1 MWKGCSCEEMQKIN
15 LQNNQS
21 LKRTFWIVLIINII
35 LFAIE
40 LGYGIISHSNA
51 LMADSLDNLSDA
63 FVYGISLFVVSKG
76 IIAKAN
82 ASLVKG
88 AVMALLGFF
97 VVGEAIYKI
106 SYPVIPVAE
115 VMTIVGIVAI
125 VANATCLWLL
135 TRHKHTDLN
144 ARSAWACSLNDV
156 IGNVSVIIA
165 SFLVTYFH
173 SMWPDILISLMLA
186 MIILYS
192 SVGVIQE
199 ALVLRKSKCGKV

>member
-1 MWKGCSCEEMQKIN
+1 MQKIN
-15 LQNNQS
+15 LQANQL
-21 LKRTFWIVLIINII
+21 LKRTFWIVLIINLV

-51 LMADSLDNLSDA
+51 LAADSLDNLSDA
-63 FVYGISLFVVSKG
+63 FVYGISLFVVSRG
-76 IIAKAN
+76 IRAKAN

-88 AVMALLGFF
+88 GVMVLLGFF

-106 SYPVIPVAE
+106 LHPVIPVAE
-115 VMTIVGIVAI
+115 VMTVVSIVAI
-125 VANATCLWLL
+125 IANATCLWLL

-165 SFLVTYFH
+165 SFLVLYFH
-173 SMWPDILISLMLA
+173 SMWPDVLISLMLA
-186 MIILYS
+186 TIVLYS
-192 SVGVIQE
+192 SVGVIRE
-199 ALVLRKSKCGKV
+199 ALIHRKLSVERCDNK